1 MSANCIMIKKKYQSK
16 GKRKLHYPI
25 ENVRREFHSPK
36 KKKKQRRRSEISR
49 ATNILSNG
57 MEKTRPYYIYHVN
70 HQKLH
75 LQNCYI

>member
-36 KKKKQRRRSEISR
+36 KKKQRRSEISR

>member
-36 KKKKQRRRSEISR
+36 KKKTK
-49 ATNILSNG
+49 
-57 MEKTRPYYIYHVN
+57 K
-70 HQKLH
+70 K
-75 LQNCYI
+75 